1 MTVKERT
8 ITHSHLGTWTR
19 IEQHGRELW
28 MVFVAHSEEQATDFT
43 DVLAGELRLGGAL
56 APRFQSAG
64 NVGETQRKG

>member
-1 MTVKERT
+1 
-8 ITHSHLGTWTR
+8 
-19 IEQHGRELW
+19 

-56 APRFQSAG
+56 APRFQSPG